1 MTRSDRALGAGL
13 ILMAASLG
21 GLVMGTMAE
30 GCGATPQQVL
40 NGEQIALNLT
50 SAACSVADT
59 TGDAYVVFGCA
70 LANVAE
76 NAAISVTH
84 LFVSV
89 PAASCPAFAAAHP
102 ESPASLPLVTAYK
115 ATHPGAVTTLKWGVG
130 TKP

>member
-1 MTRSDRALGAGL
+1 MTRGDRALGAGL
-13 ILMAASLG
+13 VLMAASLG
-21 GLVMGTMAE
+21 GLVLGTLAE

-50 SAACSVADT
+50 QAACSVADT

-76 NAAISVTH
+76 NAAISITH

-89 PAASCPAFAAAHP
+89 PAASCAAFATAHP
-102 ESPASLPLVTAYK
+102 ESEASKPLVLAFK
-115 ATHPGAVTTLKWGVG
+115 ATHPGASTQPKWGVG
-130 TKP
+130 HP